1 MEKKQYVTWEESEQ
15 RRKALKKEKNKWLV
29 LVGLFQINRHE
40 KESLS

>member
-29 LVGLFQINRHE
+29 LVGLFPDQQT
-40 KESLS
+40 